1 MSMKCSCE
9 QSLKLELRTV
19 KYTRS
24 VTIRH
29 VPVLVCNQCLTYEL
43 IPTMRSDLKKY
54 VELLGPRPKQ
64 TTFSMKDYHE
74 LADVIYGVLADAA
87 CPNEGL
93 DAKIEHEIQERI
105 NLLLDMYRLAESMND
120 DGWISDIRQR
130 LSQLSVI
137 LPEMNVFHADV

>member
-1 MSMKCSCE
+1 MSIKCNCE

-29 VPVLVCNQCLTYEL
+29 VPVLVCDQCLTYEL
-43 IPTMRSDLKKY
+43 IPSMRADLKKY
-54 VELLGPRPKQ
+54 VELFGPRPEI
-64 TTFSMKDYHE
+64 TSFSLTDYHE
-74 LADVIYGVLADAA
+74 LAGVVYDVLADES
-87 CPNEGL
+87 CPDDRL
-93 DAKIEHEIQERI
+93 HAKLEDEIQHRI
-105 NLLLDMYRLAESMND
+105 NLLLDMYRLAESMHD
-120 DGWISDIRQR
+120 DVWITDIRQR